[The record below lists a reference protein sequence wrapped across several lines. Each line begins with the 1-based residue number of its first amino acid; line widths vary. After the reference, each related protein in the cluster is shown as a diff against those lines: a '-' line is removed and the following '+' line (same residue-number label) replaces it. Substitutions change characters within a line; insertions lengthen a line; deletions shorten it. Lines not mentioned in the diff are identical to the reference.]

1 MKQKITLIVP
11 AYNEGPFIERCIA
24 SIKNQTV
31 PFDQVILIDDCSTD
45 GTREKIAS
53 KIEPKTNWRAI
64 FLKENHGVSFA
75 RNAGIDQS
83 EGDWITFLD
92 ADDELTPDACEKMH
106 KAIENYGSKADW
118 IQFNH
123 LRHYAK
129 INKTVKKYWNED
141 GWIDIQNL
149 HDKHCWWGVWNK
161 LIRTDAIEWLF
172 LDTMRYGEDGIWV
185 LIHLLNGARIWQV
198 NQETVIHHFENPNSL
213 TKSKTAEQLDMLE
226 HKLRCMLRAHSD
238 TTEPY
243 DNIKAIIGC
252 IDSIR
257 EKPRYK
263 EVRQ

>member
-31 PFDQVILIDDCSTD
+31 PFDEVILIDDCSTD
-45 GTREKIAS
+45 GTLKKLLKVNQA
-53 KIEPKTNWRAI
+53 PVWRVI
-64 FLKENHGVSFA
+64 SFLKNQGVSAA
-75 RNAGIDQS
+75 RNTGIDQAT
-83 EGDWITFLD
+83 GDWITFLD

-106 KAIENYGSKADW
+106 KAIEDYGSKADW

-123 LRHYAK
+123 LRHYAR

-141 GWIDIQNL
+141 GWIDTHNL

-161 LIRTDAIEWLF
+161 LIRTDAIEWRF
-172 LDTMRYGEDGIWV
+172 LDEMRYGEDGIWV
-185 LIHLLNGARIWQV
+185 LKHLLDGARIWQV
-198 NQETVIHHFENPNSL
+198 NQQTVVHHFENPNSL

-226 HKLRCMLRAHSD
+226 DKLRYILWQNSSPAD
-238 TTEPY
+238 PY

-257 EKPRYK
+257 EKPNYK
-263 EVRQ
+263 EVRK